1 MPHQDERL
9 SISDVLVAKK
19 RISGLVTN
27 TPLRKSYWLSDISSA
42 EVWMK
47 LENLQVTGSFKYRG
61 ALNAMTFAKERGVA
75 KVFTASAGNHALGIA
90 EAALSTERE
99 AHICLPKN
107 VSPAKRQKLDRYSVA
122 IVQHGEDIES
132 TERFA
137 ERMAQE
143 KKGVYI
149 SPYNNREVIAGQGT
163 VGLEMYELIPK
174 LSTLIVSVGGGGL
187 AAGIGLVAKVIN
199 PKVRIVGVVA
209 AASPTM
215 KTAIQS
221 GRIVPVMQ
229 QETIADGI
237 AGNIDPETMTFPL
250 LQEFVDEWVTIE
262 ERDIRQAVFDFLENE
277 GMLIEGAAAAAVAA
291 VSSRYI
297 NFKQRERVG
306 VVVCG
311 GNIARGQWRDIV
323 GEALISAPGV
333 R

>member
-1 MPHQDERL
+1 
-9 SISDVLVAKK
+9 
-19 RISGLVTN
+19 
-27 TPLRKSYWLSDISSA
+27 
-42 EVWMK
+42 
-47 LENLQVTGSFKYRG
+47 
-61 ALNAMTFAKERGVA
+61 
-75 KVFTASAGNHALGIA
+75 
-90 EAALSTERE
+90 
-99 AHICLPKN
+99 
-107 VSPAKRQKLDRYSVA
+107 
-122 IVQHGEDIES
+122 
-132 TERFA
+132 
-137 ERMAQE
+137 
-143 KKGVYI
+143 
-149 SPYNNREVIAGQGT
+149 
-163 VGLEMYELIPK
+163 
-174 LSTLIVSVGGGGL
+174 
-187 AAGIGLVAKVIN
+187 
-199 PKVRIVGVVA
+199 
-209 AASPTM
+209 
-215 KTAIQS
+215 
-221 GRIVPVMQ
+221 MQ